1 MVGICIYNVIDV
13 CMIKGNENVLVFI
26 KLLLDLFYS
35 YKYYIKIILS
45 FVELIL
51 KVSYYFLIFWVYD
64 LEVRILIICGWYCF
78 VFVVK
83 YIYC

>member
-1 MVGICIYNVIDV
+1 MKYFGMILIFFFINGGYIYIYNVIDV

-51 KVSYYFLIFWVYD
+51 KVSYYFLIF
-64 LEVRILIICGWYCF
+64 
-78 VFVVK
+78 
-83 YIYC
+83 

>member
-1 MVGICIYNVIDV
+1 MVGIYIYNVIDV
-13 CMIKGNENVLVFI
+13 CMIKGNEYVLVFI

-51 KVSYYFLIFWVYD
+51 KVSYYFLIF
-64 LEVRILIICGWYCF
+64 
-78 VFVVK
+78 
-83 YIYC
+83 

>member
-1 MVGICIYNVIDV
+1 MVGIYIYNVIDV

-51 KVSYYFLIFWVYD
+51 KVSYYFLIF
-64 LEVRILIICGWYCF
+64 
-78 VFVVK
+78 
-83 YIYC
+83 

>member
-1 MVGICIYNVIDV
+1 MVGIYIYNVIDV

-35 YKYYIKIILS
+35 YKYYVKIILS

-51 KVSYYFLIFWVYD
+51 KVSYCFLIF
-64 LEVRILIICGWYCF
+64 
-78 VFVVK
+78 
-83 YIYC
+83 

>member
-1 MVGICIYNVIDV
+1 MVGIYIYNVIDV

-35 YKYYIKIILS
+35 YKYYVKIILS

-51 KVSYYFLIFWVYD
+51 KVSYYFLIF
-64 LEVRILIICGWYCF
+64 
-78 VFVVK
+78 
-83 YIYC
+83 